1 MRGART
7 RAAHACVHRS
17 ANFLHVSS
25 STLHGLPEYTL
36 HLCITS
42 TPESG
47 HIDKV
52 ATSNSHSFFYS
63 FFTMRYIRTACRVK
77 SSHHTSRGP
86 ESSQVLLPVDMNF
99 MTPRVGSAARRLQ
112 HCQMTPNSYSE
123 IRVKT
128 TGISNILAATRQSTE
143 KLPCDSIVA
152 RSRFGL
158 VTCVIHEPTDSA
170 NLPSV
175 SSQGTVPSTV
185 HQ

>member
-1 MRGART
+1 MRGARM

-52 ATSNSHSFFYS
+52 ATSKSHCFFYS
-63 FFTMRYIRTACRVK
+63 FFTIRYIFSACRVK
-77 SSHHTSRGP
+77 
-86 ESSQVLLPVDMNF
+86 LPLKYSLF
-99 MTPRVGSAARRLQ
+99 GSDSEKTLFEAEPPGRFLKEKNIPPIREFRPFGT
-112 HCQMTPNSYSE
+112 CGYCGKKPKNST
-123 IRVKT
+123 I
-128 TGISNILAATRQSTE
+128 A
-143 KLPCDSIVA
+143 D
-152 RSRFGL
+152 
-158 VTCVIHEPTDSA
+158 
-170 NLPSV
+170 
-175 SSQGTVPSTV
+175 

>member
-1 MRGART
+1 MGSTTFLSPATTHRGGR
-7 RAAHACVHRS
+7 
-17 ANFLHVSS
+17 N
-25 STLHGLPEYTL
+25 P
-36 HLCITS
+36 
-42 TPESG
+42 
-47 HIDKV
+47 
-52 ATSNSHSFFYS
+52 
-63 FFTMRYIRTACRVK
+63 VK
-77 SSHHTSRGP
+77 YYYQS
-86 ESSQVLLPVDMNF
+86 DMNF

-112 HCQMTPNSYSE
+112 HCQMTLNSYSE

-158 VTCVIHEPTDSA
+158 VTCVIHELTDSA